1 MSMLLGTT
9 ADRIEGMP
17 IPEGR
22 ALLIRLT
29 EWCCQPDF
37 SLRHDW
43 QEGDFV
49 IWENTSALHRAI
61 PYDPDCG
68 RMMHRTK
75 LKGLEPFA

>member
-1 MSMLLGTT
+1 
-9 ADRIEGMP
+9 MP

-22 ALLIRLT
+22 ALLIRLV
-29 EWCCQPDF
+29 EWAAQPAF
-37 SLRHDW
+37 SLRHEW

-68 RMMHRTK
+68 RMMHRTSIA
-75 LKGLEPFA
+75 GADSMTV